1 MFSSASAPYLPGTD
15 ATMIPM
21 GASDPD
27 NPSASPLPEGGD
39 APLAAREGSYTYEL
53 LPSLPAAPE
62 NVLLSPAPAADV
74 KISWGQTVLLVRQ
87 LCGAEAFSVG
97 SGEGEGAQHVDYHI
111 PYSKL
116 GRHHVRLVSAGL
128 SGDWAVTI
136 PEGAE
141 AIFERPGEAS
151 KTLSEAVRSGW
162 AEPLHQGEPGY
173 RALLAR
179 GAKVTIGLDDLT
191 FEVTAGRAARATAGA
206 SWVNQ
211 RTLVYAAFS
220 ALLHL
225 GGLGLSAAIISPTN
239 GTDDEVVAGIG
250 AQQYA
255 LLERYLAAADE
266 REKRL
271 LEEAAQEAGEPID
284 PNSTRTRC
292 EEGTMGNPNRDYYDG
307 IFERPGPA
315 YDCARAAALRD
326 AAEFAVITLRT
337 AGPGEWVTPFKQEEP
352 PWYDSL
358 SSRCDFWG
366 QVPGW
371 EHAGELGLSGVGE
384 GGYGALAEGG
394 DPLQLR
400 SLRIDDNPYRG
411 HRFTG
416 SPDPFSPRLLRGR
429 VQLGALSVNGRL
441 APAVILREARKN
453 LSRFRFCYQHGLANN
468 PELTG
473 RVAVRL
479 VVGTDGS
486 VSNVAN
492 AGSDMPDSGVV
503 SCVVRSFYGTTFPR
517 PESGVVTAIIPVLF
531 NPG

>member
-1 MFSSASAPYLPGTD
+1 
-15 ATMIPM
+15 MIPM
-21 GASDPD
+21 GAPDPD
-27 NPSASPLPEGGD
+27 DLAVSPLSEGGD
-39 APLAAREGSYTYEL
+39 APLGAREGSFTFEM
-53 LPSLPAAPE
+53 LPAAPAVSE
-62 NVLLSPAPAADV
+62 NALLSSAPAADV
-74 KISWGQTVLLVRQ
+74 KISWGQAVLHVRQ
-87 LCGAEAFSVG
+87 LCGADAFSVG
-97 SGEGEGAQHVDYHI
+97 SGEGEGATDVDYHI

-116 GRHHVRLVSAGL
+116 GRHHLRLVSAAP
-128 SGDWAVTI
+128 SGDWVVTI

-141 AIFERPGEAS
+141 AVFERPQEGPKS
-151 KTLSEAVRSGW
+151 LSEAARSGW

-179 GAKVTIGLDDLT
+179 GAKVTIGLDDIT
-191 FEVTAGRAARATAGA
+191 FEVTAARAARPTAGA
-206 SWVNQ
+206 PWVSS
-211 RTLVYAAFS
+211 RTLAGVTFS

-225 GGLGLSAAIISPTN
+225 GGLGLSAAIIHPTN
-239 GTDDEVVAGIG
+239 GADDEVVAGIG

-255 LLERYLAAADE
+255 LLERYLVAADE

-271 LEEAAQEAGEPID
+271 LEEAALESGEPID

-292 EEGTMGNPNRDYYDG
+292 EEGTMGIPYRDHYDG
-307 IFERPGPA
+307 IFERPGRA

-352 PWYDSL
+352 PWYDPL

-366 QVPGW
+366 QAPGS
-371 EHAGELGLSGVGE
+371 EYGGGDLGLSGVGE
-384 GGYGALAEGG
+384 GGYGALAEGA

-411 HRFTG
+411 HRFAG
-416 SPDPFSPRLLRGR
+416 SLDPFSPRLLRGR
-429 VQLGALSVNGRL
+429 VQLGALTVNGRL

-468 PELTG
+468 PELAG

-479 VVGTDGS
+479 VVGTDGA